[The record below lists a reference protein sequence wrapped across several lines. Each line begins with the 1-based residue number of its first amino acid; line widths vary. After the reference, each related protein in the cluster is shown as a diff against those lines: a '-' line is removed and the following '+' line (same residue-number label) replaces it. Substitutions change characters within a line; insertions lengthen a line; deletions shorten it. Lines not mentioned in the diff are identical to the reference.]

1 LNILG
6 AALVIAGIF
15 MIVRNNK
22 KAAASKN
29 TVKGVVMTLAA
40 AILWAAGSIT
50 LKIGLEKVDTFLAAA
65 IRVTMAAMVLTVV
78 AFGRKPEERP
88 KLRSYGTRN
97 LTIAAGA
104 GLLTYGIG
112 AIGYVT
118 AIHLIGAGKTTL
130 LTASAPVFLLPMS
143 VLILKER
150 LSPVALAGVGV
161 AIAGIC
167 LVAL

>member
-1 LNILG
+1 
-6 AALVIAGIF
+6 
-15 MIVRNNK
+15 
-22 KAAASKN
+22 
-29 TVKGVVMTLAA
+29 VMTLAA

>member
-1 LNILG
+1 
-6 AALVIAGIF
+6 